1 VADSP
6 EKAVSLLFLPVLLG
20 AFVSSLAAGFISDLS
35 GGRRKNIVYVSGG
48 TMAVTCVLFA
58 FTRSYAFDMVIGL
71 FFGLGFGAFSVMD
84 WALATDVLPS
94 KEDYAKDMGIWSL
107 ALVLP
112 QVIAAPVAGHLL
124 DYFQVWRW
132 RDTFDAYISTTST
145 HLHSF

>member
-1 VADSP
+1 MADSP